1 LKSWTLKVCVVGTFG
16 NVGLCFLVCLFV
28 PFGSW
33 FRANATRVVRHEL
46 EYVPYADLYSMLTW
60 DHPLRE
66 RDSLGA
72 WNFSMEVPYFL
83 DLSTLI
89 ILLCCMFLD

>member
-1 LKSWTLKVCVVGTFG
+1 MLLGLLGTLDFVS
-16 NVGLCFLVCLFV
+16 LFV
-28 PFGSW
+28 SFGSW
-33 FRANATRVVRHEL
+33 FSANATRVVRHEL

-66 RDSLGA
+66 RDSLRA